1 MPGRENRRSSRAV
14 RTYTTLLFAAIH
26 SYLRMAA
33 VLRLCSRAPDIRW
46 AARPHGCWDRST
58 ILFCLEHMYAIK
70 HLQADK
76 GTWYWSVNFSR
87 NGQHHYRRFYEPKY
101 GGSDA
106 ALQAAIA
113 WRDEKLAEAKV
124 LGVLEFCQKKRS
136 NNSSGVPGVHF
147 LTPAAQPEGIWQ
159 ARLKLADGTNTT
171 KTFSVQKHGKRKAFK
186 LAVAARREMLQRAKD
201 RPYVYDPLAKKFAAR
216 QSKAAI

>member
-1 MPGRENRRSSRAV
+1 MGRE
-14 RTYTTLLFAAIH
+14 AAWMLGQVYDFI
-26 SYLRMAA
+26 Y
-33 VLRLCSRAPDIRW
+33 
-46 AARPHGCWDRST
+46 
-58 ILFCLEHMYAIK
+58 LEHMYAIK

-113 WRDEKLAEAKV
+113 WRDEKLAEARV